1 MQKLNKAIGLAA
13 GIVLAAVAFHAP
25 AQGRD
30 FSKVEI
36 KTVKLTES
44 IYVLFGAG
52 GNIGV
57 SVGEDGVFLID
68 DQYAPL
74 SAKIL
79 AAVRK
84 LSDKPI
90 RFVINTHW
98 HRDHTGGNEA
108 MGRAGAAIVAHENVR
123 RRLASPQ
130 SIPAFNMKTKPAP
143 AAALPQVT
151 FGDAVSLHFN
161 GDHARILH
169 QPAAHTD
176 GDAFVH
182 FTRANV
188 IHAGDLFF
196 NGIYPFID
204 GSNGGSI
211 TGVIKAVDM
220 ILGIANEK
228 TRIIPGHGPMATR
241 RDLVKYRDMLKSVHG
256 RVARAM
262 SAGQSAKE
270 LVKSG
275 AFNDIE
281 KSWGGGFLNTQKFIT
296 VVYAGLKPQ

>member
-1 MQKLNKAIGLAA
+1 MQKSKRIIGLAA
-13 GIVLAAVAFHAP
+13 GIVLAVVAFQVP
-25 AQGRD
+25 AQSRD

-36 KTVKLTES
+36 KTVKLTDS

-57 SVGEDGVFLID
+57 SVGTDGVVLID

-98 HRDHTGGNEA
+98 HGDHTGGNEA
-108 MGRAGAAIVAHENVR
+108 LGRAGAAIVAHENVR
-123 RRLASPQ
+123 LRLSSPQ
-130 SIPAFNMKTKPAP
+130 SIPQFNMKTEPAP

-151 FGDAVSLHFN
+151 FADAVSLHFN

-169 QPAAHTD
+169 HPAAHTD
-176 GDAFVH
+176 GDAIVH

-196 NGIYPFID
+196 NGFYPFID

-211 TGVIKAVDM
+211 TGVIKAVDA
-220 ILGIANEK
+220 ILGLADEK
-228 TRIIPGHGPMATR
+228 TQIIPGHGPMATR
-241 RDLVKYRDMLKSVHG
+241 GDLVKYRDMLKSVHTH
-256 RVARAM
+256 VAGAM
-262 SAGQSAKE
+262 AAGQTAE
-270 LVKSG
+270 DLVKSG
-275 AFNDIE
+275 AFKEIE
-281 KSWGGGFLNTQKFIT
+281 KSWGGGFLNTRKFIT
-296 VVYAGLKPQ
+296 VVYAGLKAK

>member
-1 MQKLNKAIGLAA
+1 MQKLNRAIGLAA
-13 GIVLAAVAFHAP
+13 GIVLASAALYAP
-25 AQGRD
+25 AQARD

-57 SVGEDGVFLID
+57 SIGDDGVFLID

-98 HRDHTGGNEA
+98 HRDHTGGNET

-123 RRLASPQ
+123 RRLSSPQ

-151 FGDAVSLHFN
+151 FADAVSLHFN

-196 NGIYPFID
+196 NGFYPFID

-220 ILGIANEK
+220 ILGIANEM

-241 RDLVKYRDMLKSVHG
+241 RDLVKYRDMLKTVHA

-281 KSWGGGFLNTQKFIT
+281 KSWGGGFLKTQKFIT